1 MLFLGFI
8 AHLAVV
14 HAARVDVR
22 PDMYTTRYASQP
34 MLDLR
39 EGCVSW
45 SESSNSFE
53 FQTGSSFAD
62 QQQAS
67 GKPCNMFTC
76 LKPPCCTHRDATP
89 LI

>member
-1 MLFLGFI
+1 MHRHTMLFLGFI

-22 PDMYTTRYASQP
+22 PDMYTTRDASQP
-34 MLDLR
+34 MVDLR

-45 SESSNSFE
+45 SETSNSLE

-67 GKPCNMFTC
+67 GEPGNMFIC
-76 LKPPCCTHRDATP
+76 FVPP
-89 LI
+89 